1 MSSMMSYDHYIDLQM
16 IIDHAPMLYSLT
28 NFVPDFQQQIT
39 FPFMYKVPLWIF
51 RREKTKRK
59 MRAHNELQM
68 GENVHQII
76 DANCLL
82 VPFKA

>member
-51 RREKTKRK
+51 RREKTKEE
-59 MRAHNELQM
+59 NEGSQWATK
-68 GENVHQII
+68 GGKCTYI
-76 DANCLL
+76 
-82 VPFKA
+82 K